1 MITGKQKAKSKI
13 GRKIRIPF
21 LSSLLANK
29 KKKTVLMSSMGA
41 VIVIVI
47 AFQVAGA
54 TGNTTIRDIG
64 IVAGILGAVFPPIM
78 LNIAGNRRRDSIDRN
93 LPVFLLSIVSAVQ
106 SGATIMRA
114 IEDAAD
120 RDMGELTPQL
130 KNLRANLSW
139 GMSIEEVFDNF
150 SKKVETIL
158 ARRVAILLLTAVQSG
173 GEIAATIDMIQKHV
187 TEMQNIEK
195 ERKSSLQPYTYTI
208 YISYVV
214 FIAVIVLL
222 VGNFFSQIA
231 VVQNQLIEGSK
242 TSNIPLGMFGAL
254 LGVDVSQ
261 LNSLMFNM
269 ALIEAVFGGIA
280 AGKIGE
286 SSFIA
291 GIKHVIVMIII
302 AVVAFA
308 FVGVVKF

>member
-41 VIVIVI
+41 AIVIVI

-64 IVAGILGAVFPPIM
+64 IAAGILGAVFPPIM

-222 VGNFFSQIA
+222 VGNFFSQIT

-286 SSFIA
+286 ASFMA

-302 AVVAFA
+302 AIVAFS